1 MCLYVA
7 GKYHK
12 LSLLDLYCEALDP
25 DLWETRASYLHSVS
39 DNSLKVP
46 ANNQIV
52 VGEQNNL
59 HMGGFICQA
68 IRKIQEKVKELQYL
82 SNIDD
87 SKNVNQE
94 LTNISRRHTTRNYTN
109 TKRDAQVLHEKAVA
123 LIGSLPMECIPFH
136 EILCFKNV
144 DKLQSNLM
152 GDPRRRIQAD
162 LLVSYKFLKCSCC
175 RISCNTPLPFMH
187 DTSIM
192 YSLAQ
197 EHGDLINLHDW
208 AITELQITGL
218 LRMPSKR
225 RPDYVQR
232 VAFGL

>member
-1 MCLYVA
+1 M
-7 GKYHK
+7 
-12 LSLLDLYCEALDP
+12 LDLYCEALDP
-25 DLWETRASYLHSVS
+25 DLWETRASDLHSVS

-68 IRKIQEKVKELQYL
+68 IRKIQEKVKELQSL

-109 TKRDAQVLHEKAVA
+109 AERDAQVLHEKAAA
-123 LIGSLPMECIPFH
+123 LIGSMVRDYMQPMECIPFH

-144 DKLQSNLM
+144 DKLQSVGLNFCLF
-152 GDPRRRIQAD
+152 
-162 LLVSYKFLKCSCC
+162 SCS
-175 RISCNTPLPFMH
+175 IFF
-187 DTSIM
+187 
-192 YSLAQ
+192 
-197 EHGDLINLHDW
+197 
-208 AITELQITGL
+208 
-218 LRMPSKR
+218 K
-225 RPDYVQR
+225 
-232 VAFGL
+232 